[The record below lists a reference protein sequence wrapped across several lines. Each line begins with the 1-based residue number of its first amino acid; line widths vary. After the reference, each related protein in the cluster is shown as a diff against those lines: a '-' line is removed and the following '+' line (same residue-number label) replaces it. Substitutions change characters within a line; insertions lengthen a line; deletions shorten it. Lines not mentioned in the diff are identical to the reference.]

1 MERNQVRV
9 PETSM
14 KDILS
19 EMASGLEGIRLLT
32 VTDSDC
38 MVLASWEAPDNKI
51 SPEALGEFVQQIK
64 NTISTFKQS
73 ANGFSKL
80 DDIVLGTSLSY
91 MMLKP
96 ICNGSCFIVADAPRT
111 VSLGSIR
118 AAFTSFASRLEQ
130 AIPGYEVIA
139 S

>member
-1 MERNQVRV
+1 LSDL
-9 PETSM
+9 SM
-14 KDILS
+14 QEILS
-19 EMASGLEGIRLLT
+19 EMANGLEEIRLIT

-38 MVLASWEAPDNKI
+38 MVLASWESPDNKL
-51 SPEALGEFVQQIK
+51 SPESLGEFIQQIK
-64 NTISTFKQS
+64 SMISTFKQS

-80 DDIVLGTSLSY
+80 DDMVLGTPLSY

-96 ICNGSCFIVADAPRT
+96 LCNGSCFIVADAPRT

-118 AAFTSFASRLEQ
+118 TTFTNYAPRLEQ
-130 AIPGYEVIA
+130 AIPGYEAVA